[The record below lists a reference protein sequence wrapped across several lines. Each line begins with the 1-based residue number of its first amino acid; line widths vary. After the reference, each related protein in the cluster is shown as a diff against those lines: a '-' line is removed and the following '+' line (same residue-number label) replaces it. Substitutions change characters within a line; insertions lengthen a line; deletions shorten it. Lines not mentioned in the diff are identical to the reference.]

1 MLFTKKEVIAK
12 VRELLSTILFEG
24 NKEAALEAVDLI
36 IDIQDAGYPLVPV
49 ETPDWNINPQSFK
62 DVRPQSIG
70 DNIDLQRKNEIKC

>member
-36 IDIQDAGYPLVPV
+36 IDIQDAGYSLPT
-49 ETPDWNINPQSFK
+49 ETPDWNLNPQSFK
-62 DVRPQSIG
+62 DIKPQSIG
-70 DNIDLQRKNEIKC
+70 DNIALQQKMEIKC